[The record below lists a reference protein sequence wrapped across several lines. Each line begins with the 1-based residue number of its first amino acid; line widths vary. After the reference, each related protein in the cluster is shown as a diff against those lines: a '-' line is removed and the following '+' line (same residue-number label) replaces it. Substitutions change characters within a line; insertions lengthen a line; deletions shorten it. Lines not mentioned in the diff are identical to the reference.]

1 MHTWAITIQPISEP
15 SRINTQLPNFK
26 SPVYQDLSTQHD
38 WPVYKSH
45 WSKFCI
51 FEDLVVSYTSK
62 VEIPVSRYLSLILR
76 GIFNCFWVLGL
87 RFLPTLTSSG
97 QTMPRLIRAPASVL
111 LFLA

>member
-15 SRINTQLPNFK
+15 LGINKQLPNFK
-26 SPVYQDLSTQHD
+26 SPVDQDLSTQHD

-62 VEIPVSRYLSLILR
+62 VEIPVSRYL
-76 GIFNCFWVLGL
+76 
-87 RFLPTLTSSG
+87 
-97 QTMPRLIRAPASVL
+97 
-111 LFLA
+111 

>member
-15 SRINTQLPNFK
+15 LRINTHAQLPYFK

-62 VEIPVSRYLSLILR
+62 VEIPVSRYL
-76 GIFNCFWVLGL
+76 
-87 RFLPTLTSSG
+87 
-97 QTMPRLIRAPASVL
+97 
-111 LFLA
+111 

>member
-1 MHTWAITIQPISEP
+1 MRGKKFLFNMHTWAITIQPISEP
-15 SRINTQLPNFK
+15 LGINKQLPNFK

-62 VEIPVSRYLSLILR
+62 VEIPVSRYL
-76 GIFNCFWVLGL
+76 
-87 RFLPTLTSSG
+87 
-97 QTMPRLIRAPASVL
+97 
-111 LFLA
+111 

>member
-15 SRINTQLPNFK
+15 LRINTQLPNFK

-45 WSKFCI
+45 WSKFCT

-62 VEIPVSRYLSLILR
+62 AEIPVSRYL
-76 GIFNCFWVLGL
+76 
-87 RFLPTLTSSG
+87 
-97 QTMPRLIRAPASVL
+97 
-111 LFLA
+111 